1 MMPDYLQS
9 VDMALFRFLNGTLG
23 NPVFDV
29 VMPFI
34 TDLNRHWYG
43 WVLFGGIWLLL
54 MTAGGRTGRTAAL
67 LLIPVVALS
76 DQLSSN
82 VIKKLV
88 MRPRPCHL
96 AGGIPVVDHVR
107 LLVGCGGGFSF
118 PSSHAVNNFAAAT
131 LLSHFYPGKRLL
143 IFTIAGVVAFSRI
156 SVGVHYPS
164 DVLGGM
170 ILGAAVAGLC
180 ILGWSLATG
189 SGFSGGQTPT
199 TRAGERGGVS
209 GRS

>member
-1 MMPDYLQS
+1 MTDSLQWLDTA
-9 VDMALFRFLNGTLG
+9 VFHFLNGTIG

-29 VMPFI
+29 IMPFV

-43 WVLFGGIWLLL
+43 WIFYGGAWLLL
-54 MTAGGRTGRTAAL
+54 MTFGGRTGRTAAL
-67 LLIPVVALS
+67 LLIPVIALG
-76 DQLSSN
+76 DQLSSS

-88 MRPRPCHL
+88 MRPRPCHSV
-96 AGGIPVVDHVR
+96 GGLPVVEHVR

-131 LLSHFYPGKRLL
+131 LLSHFYPRKRAWL
-143 IFTIAGVVAFSRI
+143 FGAAGLVAFSRI

-170 ILGAAVAGLC
+170 IIGVSIAGVC
-180 ILGWSLATG
+180 ILAWTAA
-189 SGFSGGQTPT
+189 SGFFRSAGPPGPSPGG
-199 TRAGERGGVS
+199 GG
-209 GRS
+209 RE